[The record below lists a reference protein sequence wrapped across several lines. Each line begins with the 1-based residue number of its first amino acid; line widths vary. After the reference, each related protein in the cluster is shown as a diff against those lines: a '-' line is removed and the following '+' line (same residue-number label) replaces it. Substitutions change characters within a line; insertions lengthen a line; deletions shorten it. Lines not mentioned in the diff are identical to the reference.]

1 MKKVLMLSA
10 VSFMFAAS
18 SVFAACPCQQK
29 VMNTTCDPCVKPKVT
44 CCQPAC
50 PDQSYRAQCCHKKS
64 LFKRLWSGTKTAYD
78 NSFGAIYNTLTY
90 PFR

>member
-10 VSFMFAAS
+10 LSLMFAAS
-18 SVFAACPCQQK
+18 SVFAACPCQKK
-29 VMNTTCDPCVKPKVT
+29 VVKCDPCEKPKVT

-50 PDQSYRAQCCHKKS
+50 PDQSYQGQCCHKKS
-64 LFKRLWSGTKTAYD
+64 IFKRLWTGTKTAYD
-78 NSFGAIYNTLTY
+78 NSFGAIYNTIAD